1 MKRCWKLGVLAVSLL
16 LTGSTVVKCSSGENG
31 LHFVGATGDD
41 NGDGNGNGGA
51 NSAPVAQSFAF
62 QAAPNM
68 PTSGNLE
75 ATDADGDTLTFSI
88 VAGPTMGTLQLTDPA
103 TGAFT
108 YTASALTGVDSFSF
122 QASDGALTS
131 AIAVVTVEIG
141 AGAAMTST
149 LPRPVDATSS
159 ARKTL

>member
-1 MKRCWKLGVLAVSLL
+1 VLAVSLL

-41 NGDGNGNGGA
+41 NGDGNGDGNGNGGA
-51 NSAPVAQSFAF
+51 NSAPVAQSFTF